1 MAQRVFLHVGLPKT
15 GTTYVQTV
23 LWRNR
28 AALAEQGLLYP
39 GPRRREHMWAS
50 MVVRE
55 HPGLP
60 RRNPRAQGAWARLL
74 EQVAAAPD
82 DVLISHEFFGAASAE
97 QAKRALSDLGDVEVH
112 LLVTARDLVSV
123 VTSYWQEY
131 IKHGFDAPLDTFPP
145 HEDRGDE
152 WTWAAVDLLGVL
164 ERWGSSLPPER
175 IHLLVLPEPSAP
187 RETLVTRFAGLM
199 GVDATGFDFEGANPN
214 SSLGVVEVELLRRI
228 VPRLD
233 GFTSALDRGVWIR
246 SYLSHDVLVPHGGE
260 SFLPSAARLAELTD
274 RANSTVETI
283 RGAGYDVV
291 GDLDRLR
298 VGPLGE
304 VRHPDDV
311 RAPELLAAA
320 LDTIATMMG
329 DLREIRRENTA
340 MRQEL
345 KAPPPPPPT
354 RWERVLRRLRLTSAA
369 R

>member
-1 MAQRVFLHVGLPKT
+1 M
-15 GTTYVQTV
+15 
-23 LWRNR
+23 
-28 AALAEQGLLYP
+28 
-39 GPRRREHMWAS
+39 
-50 MVVRE
+50 
-55 HPGLP
+55 
-60 RRNPRAQGAWARLL
+60 
-74 EQVAAAPD
+74 
-82 DVLISHEFFGAASAE
+82 
-97 QAKRALSDLGDVEVH
+97 
-112 LLVTARDLVSV
+112 

-131 IKHGFDAPLDTFPP
+131 IKHGFDAPLDGFPP

-175 IHLLVLPEPSAP
+175 MHLLVLPERSEP

-228 VPRLD
+228 VPRLE
-233 GFTSALDRGVWIR
+233 GFTSAPRPRGLDPQLPLPRRPRAPWR
-246 SYLSHDVLVPHGGE
+246 RDLPPHGH
-260 SFLPSAARLAELTD
+260 AAR
-274 RANSTVETI
+274 RAHRARADSTVESV

-298 VGPLGE
+298 VGRLGE

-311 RAPELLAAA
+311 RRPRELLDAA

-340 MRQEL
+340 MRREL
-345 KAPPPPPPT
+345 TPPPPPPPT
-354 RWERVLRRLRLTSAA
+354 RWERLLRRLGLTSAA

>member
-28 AALAEQGLLYP
+28 AALAEQGLVYP

-55 HPGLP
+55 HPGLQ
-60 RRNPRAQGAWARLL
+60 RRNPRAVGAWARLL
-74 EQVAAAPD
+74 EQVEEAPEAA
-82 DVLISHEFFGAASAE
+82 LISHEFFGAASAE

-112 LLVTARDLVSV
+112 LVVTARDLVSV

-131 IKHGFDAPLDTFPP
+131 VKHGFDAPLDDFPP
-145 HEDRGDE
+145 QEDRGDE

-175 IHLLVLPEPSAP
+175 VHLLVLPEPEAP
-187 RETLVTRFAGLM
+187 RETLVSRFATVM
-199 GVDATGFDFEGANPN
+199 GADATGFDFEGANPN

-246 SYLSHDVLVPHGGE
+246 SYLSHEVLVPHGGE
-260 SFLPSAARLAELTD
+260 SFLPSPARLAELSA
-274 RANSTVETI
+274 RADVTVETV
-283 RGAGYDVV
+283 RRAGYDVV
-291 GDLDRLR
+291 GDLERLR
-298 VGPLGE
+298 TGPLRE
-304 VRHPDDV
+304 ARHPDDV
-311 RAPELLAAA
+311 RPPELLDAA

-345 KAPPPPPPT
+345 TPPPPPPPSV
-354 RWERVLRRLRLTSAA
+354 WERVLRRLRSSSAA